1 MVVVV
6 VDLHWSI
13 RASNTKALKNNKV
26 FIVNVAMR
34 KEQRSVPIRLVQ
46 MLSRMAVLCS
56 DPVFPRVF
64 PRLVLRISPTLIK
77 QRNSKYYIRHIEEIG
92 NSTRIFQLGFPLVFF
107 CFFLTAR

>member
-1 MVVVV
+1 
-6 VDLHWSI
+6 
-13 RASNTKALKNNKV
+13 
-26 FIVNVAMR
+26 MR

-107 CFFLTAR
+107 FVFDREIAQALAVLQVTIILGRFCIKIELYDAIAL